1 MIFTVNKKNIQAIMP
16 NFKNSNY
23 LGALA
28 STLCLIHC
36 LATPFLFIIQTC
48 SNTCCEASPTWWRS
62 LDYLFLTLSFFAVYH
77 SNKTTS
83 NVWIGRALWI
93 SWFLLFI
100 QIQIQ
105 IFGWMKIPS
114 FIEYLPALVL
124 ISLHLYNQ
132 KFCKCSDNCIH

>member
-1 MIFTVNKKNIQAIMP
+1 MIFTINKKNIQAIMP
-16 NFKNSNY
+16 NSKNSNY
-23 LGALA
+23 MGALA

-48 SNTCCEASPTWWRS
+48 SNTCCEASPSWWRS

-83 NVWIGRALWI
+83 NVLIGRALWI

-105 IFGWMKIPS
+105 VFGWITIPS
-114 FIEYLPALVL
+114 FIEYLPALLL

-132 KFCKCSDNCIH
+132 KFCKCSENCCH